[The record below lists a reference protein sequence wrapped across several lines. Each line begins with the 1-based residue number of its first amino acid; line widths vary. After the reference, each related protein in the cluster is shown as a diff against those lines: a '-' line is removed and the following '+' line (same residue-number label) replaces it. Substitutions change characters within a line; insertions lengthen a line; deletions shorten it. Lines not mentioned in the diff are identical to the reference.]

1 MSSLMTRKL
10 GNLQILEIVYLI
22 IERNLEYKISKSK
35 KDICERYMCRTHRLQ
50 SCEAFFK
57 TCIEF
62 QVDKTVWKEGVETK
76 IHLKSP
82 LSFS

>member
-10 GNLQILEIVYLI
+10 GNLQILENVYLI

-35 KDICERYMCRTHRLQ
+35 KDICDSVERTKCNLVGF
-50 SCEAFFK
+50 FFK

-62 QVDKTVWKEGVETK
+62 QVDKTSWKEGMETK
-76 IHLKSP
+76 IHLKS
-82 LSFS
+82 LLRFS